1 MKNKIMQNKKKT
13 IMIFIITLLTIIL
26 LSFKFFFVKTVETI
40 LNISLKPTFNIGK
53 IYIEPPIDKK
63 GKILIKDVVIE
74 YKKETLIHA
83 PVVEID
89 YNLNNSFT
97 AWLELIK
104 VSGSKVLIEL
114 SKGKANI
121 VDAFTSGGSDP
132 LFISTKIEVTNASAV
147 YKDISYKTKI
157 EEKIENVNGYVNF
170 SIEKGIDLKIA
181 GEKNKNLIEYT
192 YNEHNKKYNMTIK
205 TQNLEVKTSL
215 LQYAYYL
222 KGLEYKKGLAN
233 IDLKISEKGL
243 FGKIDF
249 KDLAIEYEPYKA
261 EFTNGKGIVNFKGH
275 LINLKSEIEVFGKK
289 REFLLMYDAKK
300 GLKLNMNIGNL
311 TYSEME
317 KYEKLKKLNLKLK
330 NLNFKG
336 TNIEIRV
343 DEKDNFYLD
352 ASSNVEEKNKKN
364 KLLGLEKIELKMKND
379 DIKIKL
385 KDVWVLGNR
394 ISKNPTL
401 NFKIQDTKM
410 DIEYEI
416 GKLKGNI
423 ELIDKKDKIL
433 LESKEGL
440 VKLKGVYDLKTKV
453 LLLNN
458 LDLKESKE
466 DKFLFEYD
474 FINKKLLKYDGEL
487 KFNISEEYSGVLKAD
502 KDGEIFKILEFE
514 ILDKNKK
521 KILNADGELNLK
533 NFLYELNF
541 QVNDFKYLT
550 KIQEKKTEILSS
562 FNGVVG
568 NKNKKQTLDL
578 EGTIK
583 HIKVEETLIE
593 GLRMSIRVR
602 DNIVEILD
610 LSNSFFKGKGK
621 YFINKNKLMSEYK
634 IFDLS
639 NENIK
644 IKELKYK
651 IIEANGEIEGTVK
664 NLNGKLRIKK
674 MLVQSFGEKEIVI
687 KGQVVIQKNKIKL
700 EKIILDETSEING
713 EYNYKNKSYTMKGKI
728 LNKEIFKYLKFEE
741 MVGTLEADI
750 SVKGKGKD
758 IKINAQVAANKLYY
772 KRYELPEFRGVITYE
787 AKKLF
792 DGVVLIKEIDV
803 LKNNFRIGEVF
814 GNINLK
820 EDSLNLHIKSNVD
833 EVGKYF
839 KENLISGTG
848 KINGIIKGTI
858 KNPHYE
864 IETKNTKIK
873 YKNISF
879 EGINFRSS
887 GTKDKINIEELKFE
901 YLKNI
906 FFASGWY
913 DLKKDAYNFKMKSK
927 EINLNFLNIFFEEYT
942 DSKINGKAEFDIVL
956 DSKGN
961 KGNFIGS
968 EISFDN
974 KKYFINGKNLTFD
987 FLLNG
992 KTISINKFIGL
1003 INDGETSIKGV
1014 IEIPSFKNIVEKTV
1028 DFREIKRDLILKIKK
1043 ASYNIPNYLNIV
1055 FDADLTVKN
1064 KEMSG
1069 DIIFQGGEITN
1080 VPNVGSDLSI
1090 IKTIKDIILSPF
1102 NKKIKKR
1109 EFKGI
1114 VEEKK
1119 IKTSKF
1125 STNIGVKIEKGIEL
1139 DIESIAAVVQG
1150 VTGTLRGSGRIEGT
1164 DKEITYLGNL
1174 EIGNG
1179 EFFMGDNDF
1188 YIRSARV
1195 IFSNPNDYY
1204 PDFNPRLLFEANTRD
1219 FNNNIEIGVAGEMN
1233 DLKFRI
1239 KTKNEN
1245 SSGSISSLFIKETKD
1260 GETGVNSEVSSIFFK
1275 SIIDSQISGVL
1286 LGPTA
1291 RKLKKIFGLS
1301 KLRIS
1306 SDFIIPSTTDDEREN
1321 NNFAFGA
1328 KLEIEDKIYK
1338 DKLFIVGRAR
1348 FLGSETENG
1357 KNKGN
1362 TFDKYSA
1369 GLLYKISENKSIGI
1383 GVETYDK
1390 ESIKNLN
1397 DEKKENS
1404 LNYYIDFRL
1413 EKKYDS
1419 LSEIFFNP
1427 FQKNKN

>member
-13 IMIFIITLLTIIL
+13 IMIFIITLLMIIL
-26 LSFKFFFVKTVETI
+26 ISFKFFFVQTIETI

-53 IYIEPPIDKK
+53 IYIEPSIGKK

-74 YKKETLIHA
+74 YKKETLIDA

-89 YNLNNSFT
+89 YNLNNSFA

-104 VSGSKVLIEL
+104 VSGPKVLIEL

-121 VDAFTSGGSDP
+121 VDAFTSGGSNS
-132 LFISTKIEVTNASAV
+132 LFISTKIEVTNASAL
-147 YKDISYKTKI
+147 YRDRSYEIKI
-157 EEKIENVNGYVNF
+157 EETIEKINGYVNF
-170 SIEKGIDLKIA
+170 SIEKGIDLKFV

-192 YNEHNKKYNMTIK
+192 YNEHDKKYDMTIK
-205 TQNLEVKTSL
+205 AQNLEVSTSL
-215 LQYAYYL
+215 LQYAYHL

-249 KDLAIEYEPYKA
+249 KDLTIEYEPYKA
-261 EFTNGKGIVNFKGH
+261 EFTKGKGTVNFNGH
-275 LINLKSEIEVFGKK
+275 LIDLKSEIELFGKK

-311 TYSEME
+311 TYSEIE

-336 TNIEIRV
+336 TNVEIRV
-343 DEKDNFYLD
+343 DKKENFYLD
-352 ASSNVEEKNKKN
+352 VSSNIEEKNKKN

-379 DIKIKL
+379 DIKINF

-410 DIEYEI
+410 DIGYEI

-423 ELIDKKDKIL
+423 ELVDKKDKIL
-433 LESKEGL
+433 LESKTGL

-458 LDLKESKE
+458 LDLKDNKQ

-474 FINKKLLKYDGEL
+474 FINKKILKYDGEL
-487 KFNISEEYSGVLKAD
+487 KFNISEEYSGVLNAD
-502 KDGEIFKILEFE
+502 KDNEIFKILEFE

-521 KILNADGELNLK
+521 KILNANGELNLK
-533 NFLYELNF
+533 KFLYELKF

-550 KIQEKKTEILSS
+550 KIQEKKIEILSS
-562 FNGVVG
+562 FNGIVG

-583 HIKVEETLIE
+583 HIKVEKTLIE
-593 GLRMSIRVR
+593 GLRLSIRVQ
-602 DNIVEILD
+602 DNVLDVLD

-621 YFINKNKLMSEYK
+621 YFLKKKKLMSEYE

-644 IKELKYK
+644 IKEFKYK
-651 IIEANGEIEGTVK
+651 IIEANGEIEGPVK

-674 MLVQSFGEKEIVI
+674 MLVQSLGEKEVDI
-687 KGQVVIQKNKIKL
+687 KGQIVIQKNKIKF
-700 EKIILDETSEING
+700 EKIILDETSNVNG
-713 EYNYKNKSYTMKGKI
+713 EYNYKDKSYTMKGKVV
-728 LNKEIFKYLKFEE
+728 NKEIFKYLKFEE
-741 MVGTLEADI
+741 MVGALEAD
-750 SVKGKGKD
+750 VVVTGKGKN
-758 IKINAQVAANKLYY
+758 IKINAQVDANNLYY
-772 KRYELPEFRGVITYE
+772 KRYEVPEFQGEITYE
-787 AKKLF
+787 AKNLF
-792 DGVVLIKEIDV
+792 DGIVLIKKIEA

-820 EDSLNLHIKSNVD
+820 KDSLNLHIESNVD

-848 KINGIIKGTI
+848 KITGIIKGTI

-864 IETKNTKIK
+864 VETKNTNIK
-873 YKNISF
+873 YKNIAF
-879 EGINFRSS
+879 EGINFQGS
-887 GTKDKINIEELKFE
+887 GTKDKIDIKELKFE
-901 YLKNI
+901 YLKNV

-913 DLKKDAYNFKMKSK
+913 DLKKYAYNFKMKSK
-927 EINLNFLNIFFEEYT
+927 KINLDFLNVFFEEYT
-942 DSKINGKAEFDIVL
+942 DSKINGKAEFDIIL
-956 DSKGN
+956 SNSGN
-961 KGNFIGS
+961 KGDFIGR

-974 KKYFINGKNLTFD
+974 KKYFVNGKSINFD
-987 FLLNG
+987 LSLNE
-992 KTISINKFIGL
+992 KTISINKFLGL
-1003 INDGETSIKGV
+1003 INDGETTIKGIV
-1014 IEIPSFKNIVEKTV
+1014 EIPSLKKIIEKTV
-1028 DFREIKRDLILKIKK
+1028 DYKEIKSELILNIKNAKYKI
-1043 ASYNIPNYLNIV
+1043 PDYLNII

-1064 KEMSG
+1064 KKMEG
-1069 DIIFQGGEITN
+1069 DIVFQGGEIIN
-1080 VPNVGSDLSI
+1080 IPNVGSDLSI
-1090 IKTIKDIILSPF
+1090 IKTIKNIILSPF
-1102 NKKIKKR
+1102 SKKVKKVD
-1109 EFKGI
+1109 FKGLG
-1114 VEEKK
+1114 EEKQ
-1119 IKTSKF
+1119 IKTNQF
-1125 STNIGVKIEKGIEL
+1125 RTNIGVKIEQGIDI
-1139 DIESIAAVVQG
+1139 DIESIAAVIQG
-1150 VTGTLRGSGRIEGT
+1150 ITGTLRGSGRIEGNN
-1164 DKEITYLGNL
+1164 KEIAYLGNL

-1188 YIRSARV
+1188 YIRSARL

-1204 PDFNPRLLFEANTRD
+1204 PNFNPRLLFEANTRD
-1219 FNNNIEIGVAGEMN
+1219 FNDNVEIGVAGEMN

-1245 SSGSISSLFIKETKD
+1245 SSGSISSLFIKENKD
-1260 GETGVNSEVSSIFFK
+1260 GETGVNTEVSSIFFK

-1306 SDFIIPSTTDDEREN
+1306 SDFILPSTSDDEREN

-1348 FLGSETENG
+1348 FLGSEIEND

-1362 TFDKYSA
+1362 TFDKYSV

-1390 ESIKNLN
+1390 ESIKNIN

-1419 LSEIFFNP
+1419 LREIFFNP
-1427 FQKNKN
+1427 FQKE